1 MPRHPPCTL
10 SSLTTFIDHRPC
22 PGGASPY
29 ERPTTDQINPDG
41 LSNRLASMAEATPA
55 RRPTSDNRQKGAR
68 RSSGQDRKDQGRVGG
83 FRPTPPKYKP
93 ENRSLSRPARRGIP
107 TPGLSKPFVE
117 PLFTCQRAP
126 DFSGPPNAGET
137 IVQLSRRQTHSNS
150 ASSRLPV
157 VPAT

>member
-1 MPRHPPCTL
+1 
-10 SSLTTFIDHRPC
+10 LTTFIDHRPH

-29 ERPTTDQINPDG
+29 ERPTTDQINFDG
-41 LSNRLASMAEATPA
+41 LLLA
-55 RRPTSDNRQKGAR
+55 RRPERGFRHADTTRARHSPKRCSTILRPRQKRPSAH
-68 RSSGQDRKDQGRVGG
+68 GG
-83 FRPTPPKYKP
+83 FKSAHTKYKP

-117 PLFTCQRAP
+117 PLFTCQRTP
-126 DFSGPPNAGET
+126 DSSGPPNAGET
-137 IVQLSRRQTHSNS
+137 IVQLGRRQTHSNS